1 MQLFGGEILNFVGII
16 KEFLIDVWFS
26 IVGHKRD
33 KTSFER
39 RKNIYKPLKEFLTKI
54 TGIKFRDKDFKESND
69 TRSLSRKVVSL
80 IFFLL
85 IILLVRHSVIE
96 PYKIPTGSM
105 IPTMKIGDH
114 LFVNKLTYGLRIPF
128 LGEVYTWA
136 NPNRG
141 DIVIFDPPLDN
152 GKIYVKRIVGLPG
165 DTIKVEDT
173 RLFIN
178 GVEII
183 KESSSDRTIMND
195 VMDQEKYS
203 EANYKL
209 YVEDYFGLKHYV
221 LQYINRDYLYAKFN
235 FEIKVPEGKYFMMG
249 DNRDNSE
256 DSRVWGFVPRDQIY
270 GRVMFVWLS
279 LNWNKAFTSEWIRYS
294 RFGKFIK

>member
-1 MQLFGGEILNFVGII
+1 MGVT
-16 KEFLIDVWFS
+16 KEFLIDLWFS
-26 IVGHKRD
+26 IVGHKRN
-33 KTSFER
+33 KASFER
-39 RKNIYKPLKEFLTKI
+39 RKKIFEPLKNFISKI
-54 TGIKFRDKDFKESND
+54 FGIKFKEKQFKEAKDN
-69 TRSLSRKVVSL
+69 RSLSRKVISL

-85 IILLVRHSVIE
+85 VILLVRHSVIE

-114 LFVNKLTYGLRIPF
+114 LFVNKLSYGLRIPF
-128 LGEVYTWA
+128 LGELATWA
-136 NPNRG
+136 NPKRG
-141 DIVIFDPPLDN
+141 DIIIFDPPLDN

-165 DTIKVEDT
+165 DTIRVEDDKF
-173 RLFIN
+173 FIK
-178 GVEII
+178 GEEIL
-183 KESSSDRTIMND
+183 KQPSPDRTIMND

-209 YVEDYFGLKHYV
+209 YVEDFFNLKHYV
-221 LQYINRDYLYAKFN
+221 LQYINRDHLYSKFN
-235 FEIKVPEGKYFMMG
+235 FEIKVPEDKYFMMG

-256 DSRVWGFVPRDQIY
+256 DSRVWGFVPREQIY

-279 LNWNKAFTSEWIRYS
+279 LNWNKAFTSEWIRYN